1 MGEAALVSSKT
12 IGETGLHNRYAN
24 ALFGLAEDE
33 KQLDLVAAD
42 LETLDAM
49 IKDSADL
56 RRLISSPVISG
67 DDQSGAMAALLEAA
81 KIGGLTSNF
90 IGVVTR
96 NRRLF
101 ALPGMIKGFI
111 ALLKAK
117 RGESTVE
124 IVSATALSKD
134 QISDIKASI
143 KNVMGTKV
151 SVDATI
157 DASLLGGLVV
167 KIGSRMID
175 SSLKT
180 KLAQLRLAM
189 KGVG

>member
-1 MGEAALVSSKT
+1 MSSKN
-12 IGETGLHNRYAN
+12 IGATGLDGRYAT

-33 KQLDLVAAD
+33 KQLDSVAAD
-42 LETLDAM
+42 LAALNAM
-49 IKDSADL
+49 IEDSADL

-67 DDQSGAMAALLEAA
+67 NDQNRAMAALLEAA
-81 KIGGLTSNF
+81 EISALTRNF

-101 ALPGMIKGFI
+101 ALPGMIKGFE

-117 RGESTVE
+117 RGETTAEV
-124 IVSATALSKD
+124 VSATALSKD
-134 QISDIKASI
+134 QIKAIEASI
-143 KNVMGTKV
+143 KKAMGAKV
-151 SVDATI
+151 SI
-157 DASLLGGLVV
+157 DASVDESLLGGLVV
-167 KIGSRMID
+167 KVGSRMID

-180 KLAQLRLAM
+180 KLGQLRLTM